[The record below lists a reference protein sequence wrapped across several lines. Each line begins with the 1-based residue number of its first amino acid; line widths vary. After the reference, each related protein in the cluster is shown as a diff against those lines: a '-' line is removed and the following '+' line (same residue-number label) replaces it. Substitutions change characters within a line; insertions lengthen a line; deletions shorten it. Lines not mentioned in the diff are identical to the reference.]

1 MAVPV
6 SRVMV
11 QRQEHEQLNVLADHR
26 AAAALETSMR
36 LPNHTVLPLPACQDY
51 ICDSTGYLTSRE
63 PHAQNQIHPVRASSG
78 IKNATTDQTG
88 STTPSADLLT
98 DQPLLDTLT
107 VSRTFVIK
115 LSHAASY
122 PSVYANDDAAL
133 NAPEIETVP
142 PVYNRYRARA
152 PWRHRFRCTS
162 ADTLQRPTLQ
172 PTYAA

>member
-11 QRQEHEQLNVLADHR
+11 QRQEREQLNVLADHR

-63 PHAQNQIHPVRASSG
+63 QARSEPIHPVRASSLPQ
-78 IKNATTDQTG
+78 NATTDQTG

-107 VSRTFVIK
+107 VSGH
-115 LSHAASY
+115 LSSNSVMAASY

-133 NAPEIETVP
+133 NAPKSRLFHLFTTATGLEHHGAIG
-142 PVYNRYRARA
+142 
-152 PWRHRFRCTS
+152 F
-162 ADTLQRPTLQ
+162 
-172 PTYAA
+172 